1 MGRDDWRKKI
11 TLESSAELHNA
22 IGKEEDEKGEEDEK
36 IVGEEE
42 NDDDE
47 DDLEDVQEG
56 WDELE
61 KLERQVDECIAADGQ
76 QQLVKGGARKSP
88 AAREKEDVV
97 VIGDDSEEEGT
108 VILRE
113 EWEEVSVAALPAG
126 AHVRKPTKSERKL
139 AMHMH
144 RANLLCLLARGC
156 FLSKQCDS
164 TPVRRCW
171 LKIDPARKLA
181 VPLPHL
187 IRCVHMRA
195 ILDWIHARFEVVEP
209 QKQTSTVKMSL
220 SKLIEAGKGSPL
232 DKVLIL
238 VSLLRYLGLKT
249 RLVGAMKGV
258 LIFPCHTLVA

>member
-36 IVGEEE
+36 EE

-61 KLERQVDECIAADGQ
+61 KLERQVDECIAGDGL
-76 QQLVKGGARKSP
+76 QQLAKDGAKKSP

-97 VIGDDSEEEGT
+97 VIGDDSEEEGK
-108 VILRE
+108 VILRD
-113 EWEEVSVAALPAG
+113 EWEEVSVGALPAG

-171 LKIDPARKLA
+171 RKIDPARKLA

-187 IRCVHMRA
+187 IRQFYLPVRSSAGHVRA
-195 ILDWIHARFEVVEP
+195 RQRRGQPPPFPPHA
-209 QKQTSTVKMSL
+209 L
-220 SKLIEAGKGSPL
+220 
-232 DKVLIL
+232 
-238 VSLLRYLGLKT
+238 T
-249 RLVGAMKGV
+249 RLHCVSS
-258 LIFPCHTLVA
+258 IPFPSEASG